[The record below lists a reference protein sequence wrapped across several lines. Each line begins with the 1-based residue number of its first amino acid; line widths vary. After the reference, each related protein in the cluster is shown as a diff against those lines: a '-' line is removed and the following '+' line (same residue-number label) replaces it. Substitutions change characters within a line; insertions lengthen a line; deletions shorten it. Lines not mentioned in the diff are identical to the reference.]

1 MSVARFAVT
10 RRVSVAM
17 LSAAIVALGLF
28 AAPRLAVALLPSFAP
43 PVVTVSVAYSN
54 ASPETIETSVTRP
67 IENAVSRVSG
77 VDILESNSYQGQST
91 VRVQFDF
98 GTDINVAAVD
108 VQQQI
113 ARIRASL
120 PNDPALQEPQVIKA
134 DPNATAVLALQVT
147 DPARTQRD
155 LSDLIVNELSDELA
169 SVRGVGSVGVS
180 GVTQRAITIEPDEHR
195 LASVGLTLDSLIARI
210 KNENVN
216 LPAGVIKIGPNEYGI
231 RTNALYKAPTEI
243 ADTIVTNSNGTLIR
257 LRDVARVSDSIQEQ
271 RIFSRLN
278 GSPSVLVTITAQPDA
293 NVVAVASGI
302 TAKIGEIRQRYPNIK
317 FATML
322 DQREFILTALASLE
336 HTAMYGAILAVLV
349 ILLFLHSWRATL
361 IVAVSLPVSI
371 LGTLF
376 VAYVFHESLNVITLG
391 GIALAVGL
399 IVDDAVVVVENISR
413 FLRTGM
419 PPAEAAEGATTQI
432 LGAVV
437 ASSATVVT
445 VFFPLLLIPG
455 LQGLIFGPF
464 AIVVMSGVAISFVV
478 AITAVPMLSAEL
490 LRRNVGTATDEEK
503 PVAVSRRS
511 FGDAFD
517 RMYGRFESGYRS
529 VLAFC
534 LDRPLAVLGSA
545 AALLVIT
552 LIVLQSGVVS
562 TEIFPPSDSRFVQFD
577 LQTPNGTALAIT
589 NRISRTVEDAFRRDP
604 RVVAVGATI
613 GQAGFGN
620 NTRSITNRGSL
631 QVTLTPGTS
640 ARDAAAFV
648 QEWRTRLSGHGGGGS
663 QNRAAPGT
671 ETSPAQRAEGDALRR
686 AMVGTIARGQT
697 IDIVQRQISQ
707 GQTALELEIFGPDI
721 NRLQTIS
728 DGVMAAIAKIPGVG
742 DPDKNVTNSQPEV
755 NVTID
760 RTRLMMSG
768 LGTGDLAQFI
778 STATNG
784 SIASFYQINGIQ
796 YPIII
801 ELAPNQRRS
810 FASLQSLE
818 LGSGAAAAGTGAAT
832 GSTTNGKIAS
842 PPLTLG
848 SIADLTTGFGPSAIS
863 REDRQRRIEISAP
876 ISGRPLGPI
885 VADAGQVMRNFPLP
899 AGYRWEYG
907 PEIQHGQTSFNSLWL
922 VVGLAVVLI
931 YMLLAAQFESYID
944 PLVIILAVPL
954 SLVGIVASLVVTGRA
969 FGLTAFIGSLM
980 LVGIAVKN
988 AILVIEFTKQ
998 LREEGVEPREALL
1011 HAGPMRLRPILMTTL
1026 ATIGGMLPLAIGI
1039 EAGSSTQAP
1048 LATVVIGGL
1057 IASTF
1062 LSLLVVPTLYL
1073 LIARRSKGR
1082 FVSRRNVPSTTA
1094 ALRSPGGTMV
1104 S

>member
-1 MSVARFAVT
+1 
-10 RRVSVAM
+10 
-17 LSAAIVALGLF
+17 
-28 AAPRLAVALLPSFAP
+28 
-43 PVVTVSVAYSN
+43 SVAYSN
-54 ASPETIETSVTRP
+54 ASPETMETSVTRP

-113 ARIRASL
+113 SRIRASL
-120 PNDPALQEPQVIKA
+120 PNDPALGEPQVIKA
-134 DPNATAVLALQVT
+134 DPNATAVLALHVT
-147 DPARTQRD
+147 DPTRTQRD

-195 LASVGLTLDSLIARI
+195 LASLGLTLDTLIARV

-216 LPAGVIKIGPNEYGI
+216 LPAGVIRIGPNEYGI

-243 ADTIVTNSNGTLIR
+243 ADTIVTVANGTPIR
-257 LRDVARVSDSIQEQ
+257 LRDVATVRDAIQEQ

-278 GSPSVLVTITAQPDA
+278 GSPSVQLTITAQPDA
-293 NVVAVASGI
+293 NVVAVASGV
-302 TAKIGEIRQRYPNIK
+302 TAKINEIRERYPSIR

-322 DQREFILTALASLE
+322 DQREFILTALATLE
-336 HTAMYGAILAVLV
+336 HTAIYGALLAVLI
-349 ILLFLHSWRATL
+349 ILLFLHSWRATV

-376 VAYVFHESLNVITLG
+376 VAYVLHESLNVMTLG

-399 IVDDAVVVVENISR
+399 IVDDAVVVIENISR

-419 PPAEAAEGATTQI
+419 QPADAAEGATTQV

-437 ASSATVVT
+437 ASSVTVVT

-464 AIVVMSGVAISFVV
+464 AIVVMSGVAISFIV
-478 AITAVPMLSAEL
+478 AITAVPMLAAEL
-490 LRRNVGTATDEEK
+490 LRRDVGSGKDAEEAE
-503 PVAVSRRS
+503 PAAQPAQHRS
-511 FGDAFD
+511 FGRSFD
-517 RMYGRFESGYRS
+517 RIYGRLENAYRNA
-529 VLAFC
+529 LAFC
-534 LDRPLAVLGSA
+534 LDRPLPVLGSA
-545 AALLVIT
+545 GALLAIT
-552 LIVLQSGVVS
+552 LIALHLGVVS

-577 LQTPNGTALAIT
+577 LQGPNGTALANM
-589 NRISRTVEDAFRRDP
+589 NRISRTVENALARDP

-613 GQAGFGN
+613 GQAGNGN
-620 NTRSITNRGSL
+620 NTRSITNRASL
-631 QVTLTPGTS
+631 QVTLKPGTG

-648 QEWRTRLSGHGGGGS
+648 QDWRAHLSGNGGDSSSSSTG
-663 QNRAAPGT
+663 QLPG
-671 ETSPAQRAEGDALRR
+671 REGRRSADDEGLRS

-760 RTRLMMSG
+760 RARLMLSG
-768 LGTGDLAQFI
+768 MGTGDLAQFI

-784 SIASFYQINGIQ
+784 SIASFYQINGVQ

-801 ELAPNQRRS
+801 ELGPNQRRS
-810 FASLQSLE
+810 FPSLQGLE
-818 LGSGAAAAGTGAAT
+818 LSSSAAAGGAGLGPGTANA
-832 GSTTNGKIAS
+832 NGL

-848 SIADLTTGFGPSAIS
+848 SIARLTTGLGPSAIS

-885 VADAGQVMRNFPLP
+885 VADAGRVMRNFALP

-907 PEIQHGQTSFNSLWL
+907 PEIQRGQTSFDSLWL
-922 VVGLAVVLI
+922 VIGLAVVLI

-954 SLVGIVASLVVTGRA
+954 SLVGIVASLVITGRA

-998 LREEGVEPREALL
+998 LREEGAEPREALL

-1026 ATIGGMLPLAIGI
+1026 ATIGGMLPLAIGV

-1073 LIARRSKGR
+1073 LVARRSKGR
-1082 FVSRRNVPSTTA
+1082 FVSRRRVPSTTTS
-1094 ALRSPGGTMV
+1094 LRSPSGTV
-1104 S
+1104 VP